1 MKKIVLAVATVL
13 FASGMAFAG
22 SDHYGSGD
30 NHGFDQS
37 NTGRYSMLSDN
48 AHAVDPTSTKS
59 ISPADSAPA
68 MGGNPYS
75 GIPTDLGQGA
85 WGH

>member
-1 MKKIVLAVATVL
+1 MKTIVLAVATLL
-13 FASGMAFAG
+13 FASSMAFAG

-30 NHGFDQS
+30 THGFDQS
-37 NTGRYSMLSDN
+37 NTGRYSMSDN
-48 AHAVDPTSTKS
+48 ARAVDPTSTKS

-75 GIPTDLGQGA
+75 GIPTDLGQGL
-85 WGH
+85 WGN